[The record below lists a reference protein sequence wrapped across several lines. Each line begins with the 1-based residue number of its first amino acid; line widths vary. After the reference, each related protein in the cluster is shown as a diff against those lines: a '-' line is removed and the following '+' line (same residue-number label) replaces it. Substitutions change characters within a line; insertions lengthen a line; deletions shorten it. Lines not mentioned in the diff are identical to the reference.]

1 MDISCI
7 KHEITKTA
15 FYDSTTFPRHQNYL
29 DTSMVYQKAKPDD
42 QKSTIPLLGV
52 YDALL
57 KGLITTNKQI
67 QTRKLNLKALIKREI
82 NEIDKLLHKR
92 HQIQGKLIKFEED
105 TGHTRAALL
114 QELNTRQIGL
124 TNKQT
129 DNYKRYK
136 KLKTA
141 NQIRV
146 KQEEKHTKLLPQ
158 ACKLMENKR
167 LKQHLL
173 IVGVQ
178 TLGLQYVKR
187 QVDAELVCKA
197 KKIKSIKGEYKKLKI
212 TEDSVDMLK
221 QMLNNVNIY

>member
-1 MDISCI
+1 M
-7 KHEITKTA
+7 KHEITSTA
-15 FYDSTTFPRHQNYL
+15 YHDSTTFPRHQTYL
-29 DTSMVYQKAKPDD
+29 DTSMVHQKAKPDD

-57 KGLITTNKQI
+57 KGLINTNKQI
-67 QTRKLNLKALIKREI
+67 QIRKLNLKALIKREI

-92 HQIQGKLIKFEED
+92 HQIQGKLTKFEED

-114 QELNTRQIGL
+114 QELNIRQMGL
-124 TNKQT
+124 TYKQT
-129 DNYKRYK
+129 DTYNRYK

-141 NQIRV
+141 NPIRV
-146 KQEEKHTKLLPQ
+146 KQVEKHTKLLPQ
-158 ACKLMENKR
+158 GCKLMENKR
-167 LKQHLL
+167 LKQQLL
-173 IVGVQ
+173 TVGVQ
-178 TLGLQYVKR
+178 TLRLQYVKR

-197 KKIKSIKGEYKKLKI
+197 KNIKSIKGEYKKLKV